1 MKISK
6 KIFAIL
12 LAVVLTLSVFAVAAS
27 AAGGTAQGDEW
38 MTVTITT
45 DKGTETC
52 ETKETVEVTV
62 SIACNYNVPTFRF
75 PILYDKSVLQTKTLL
90 GQAALNT
97 CATAGTLSYNKVTVD
112 AETGINPALP
122 EGYDPDQWGVVLF
135 QWVANTT
142 GSVGCINN
150 PDGEAVFKF
159 NLETTKNSA
168 GLTGSI
174 LIPSESDLFY
184 YMAIEDPTVATSFYY
199 LTPDTCTMS
208 FVPANVTVKG
218 ADAALVPNASYAS
231 EAVID
236 ETNLMVWGLETGLT
250 STVDVKEFVA
260 ATGGATVS
268 VEPTDNGYGTGSKI
282 NLVVGGNVAK
292 SYTMII
298 YGDLNGDCAIDSMD
312 ITDALSIIGGS
323 IVADDYGLVAGDVSG
338 DDDIIDSMDVSV
350 LLSVIGGSVVLNQV
364 DPYAD

>member
-27 AAGGTAQGDEW
+27 AAGTAQGDEW

-150 PDGEAVFKF
+150 PDGEAAFKF
-159 NLETTKNSA
+159 NLETTKDSA

-174 LIPSESDLFY
+174 LIPSESDLLY

-208 FVPANVTVKG
+208 FVPANVTVEG
-218 ADAALVPNASYAS
+218 ADVALIPNASYAS
-231 EAVID
+231 DAVIN
-236 ETNLMVWGLETGLT
+236 ETDLMVWGLGTGMT
-250 STVDVKEFVA
+250 STADVKEYVA
-260 ATGGATVS
+260 ATGGATIS
-268 VEPTDNGYGTGSKI
+268 VEPTENGYGTGGKI
-282 NLVVGGNVAK
+282 NLVLGGNVLK
-292 SYTMII
+292 SYTMIVF
-298 YGDLNGDCAIDSMD
+298 GDLNGDSSIDPMD
-312 ITDALSIIGGS
+312 VTGALSIIGGS
-323 IVADDYGLVAGDVSG
+323 VDADLYTLTAGDLSCDG
-338 DDDIIDSMDVSV
+338 SIDPMDTTTI
-350 LLSVIGGSVVLNQV
+350 LSVIGGSVDLNQA